1 MTFASR
7 MLRVVEVV
15 IDHHLDPPTRQEMIL
30 GGTKQV
36 FKVTKKS
43 ISPPDLSRRVSSM
56 SSEEEFR
63 TFLQEIWHGE
73 VAADSDSEEQLEET
87 MMRGMLEVSQS
98 RFISTEDRRVR
109 QQLAENRY
117 VGIGITFRI
126 TEESGLPEI
135 IEATPYGPADTAG
148 VQAKDEILEV
158 DDVFTKGLAPKAV
171 VRMLRGP
178 EGSSLKLLVRR
189 SPSREEAVLQMIRGK
204 VPIRTVFGFQE
215 TSKADWDYQP
225 DSAIPVGYVRI
236 DDIGGSSVHDRA
248 VERQLQGR
256 GIQALVLD
264 LRQGGR
270 GRVHSTVLLAD
281 SLLDGGSIGS
291 VRSNERT
298 QYYNANNEC
307 LFGGWPLAV
316 LINDRTGEE
325 FEWLA
330 AALQDNRRGV
340 LIGEPTGGRWLVQTP
355 VPLSEAEAEGAIML
369 ATGRMV
375 RSNETKAQR
384 EGRKARNWVT
394 PDHRVEF
401 DWKRWARS
409 MEKEGNQKKGQDPQL
424 AFAIE
429 HLTGA
434 LRQEKD

>member
-1 MTFASR
+1 MVRRSREWNSFVALWVLASLTNSLSATSRPDDFASR

-15 IDHHLDPPTRQEMIL
+15 IDHHIDPPTRQEMIL
-30 GGTKQV
+30 GGTKAV
-36 FKVTKKS
+36 FKVAKKS

-63 TFLQEIWHGE
+63 TFLQEIWHGA

-148 VQAKDEILEV
+148 AQAKDEILEV
-158 DDVFTKGLAPKAV
+158 DDVLTKGLAPKAV

-189 SPSREEAVLQMIRGK
+189 SPCREEEVLQMIRGK
-204 VPIRTVFGFQE
+204 VPIKTVFGFQE

-236 DDIGGSSVHDRA
+236 EDIGGSSVHELRA

-270 GRVHSTVLLAD
+270 GRVHATVLLAD

-291 VRSNERT
+291 VRSNERNPVL
-298 QYYNANNEC
+298 QC
-307 LFGGWPLAV
+307 KQRVSFWRLAPGSP
-316 LINDRTGEE
+316 D
-325 FEWLA
+325 
-330 AALQDNRRGV
+330 
-340 LIGEPTGGRWLVQTP
+340 
-355 VPLSEAEAEGAIML
+355 
-369 ATGRMV
+369 
-375 RSNETKAQR
+375 QR
-384 EGRKARNWVT
+384 
-394 PDHRVEF
+394 
-401 DWKRWARS
+401 
-409 MEKEGNQKKGQDPQL
+409 
-424 AFAIE
+424 
-429 HLTGA
+429 
-434 LRQEKD
+434 